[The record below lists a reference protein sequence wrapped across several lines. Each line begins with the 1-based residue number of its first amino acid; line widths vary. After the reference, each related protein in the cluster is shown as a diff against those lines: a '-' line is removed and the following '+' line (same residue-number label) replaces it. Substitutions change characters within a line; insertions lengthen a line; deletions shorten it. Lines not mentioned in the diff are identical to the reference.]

1 MTRTISIFEDGVS
14 YQVTGEYC
22 PGCGYSPARFE
33 TQCVVIAGYVGDA
46 RMVMNIG
53 MVAHLQAEALAACVE
68 SDAKILG
75 EEEGK

>member
-33 TQCVVIAGYVGDA
+33 TTLITMAGYLGDA
-46 RMVMNIG
+46 RLAFNVG
-53 MVAHLQAEALAACVE
+53 MALHLQAEALAACVE